1 MGSFF
6 VAIKQRRLVIPLLSN
21 SLCHWFWLWACTILM
36 RGCWSTPLVFSHSS
50 HTVLFQTNV
59 SFFCFCFCCLF
70 FFFPEKIICIYSPG
84 LSCFQTAE
92 VKNYFSV
99 ETLKYSMCLILQV
112 CECQLASLQD
122 AIYKM
127 AGLVDRRRFYWSELG
142 SDTISCTFLIDK
154 LIRVQ
159 VK

>member
-1 MGSFF
+1 MFRFF
-6 VAIKQRRLVIPLLSN
+6 V
-21 SLCHWFWLWACTILM
+21 F
-36 RGCWSTPLVFSHSS
+36 VF
-50 HTVLFQTNV
+50 VV
-59 SFFCFCFCCLF
+59 F

-127 AGLVDRRRFYWSELG
+127 AGLVDRRRSNWSELG